1 MTTTYSTDDDVRG
14 PCGSVLADQ
23 ALVAVNTARAKLSQA
38 ATTLDAY
45 RVEAQRQILITL
57 RLRGILDTDISRP
70 ADLLAPE
77 VALTIALLCESLLQH
92 APTRAVPNAT
102 ADTFAQGAA
111 YWRARYNVLIA
122 AASPIDGR
130 RGAGRSFSWDRC

>member
-14 PCGSVLADQ
+14 PCGSVLADE
-23 ALVAVNTARAKLSQA
+23 ALAAINAARSRRSLS
-38 ATTLDAY
+38 ATTLETY
-45 RVEAQRQILITL
+45 RTEAQRQILIVL
-57 RLRGILDTDISRP
+57 RLRGILETDISRP
-70 ADLLAPE
+70 SDLLASE

-102 ADTFAQGAA
+102 ADTFAQGAS
-111 YWRARYNVLIA
+111 YWRERYETLIA

-130 RGAGRSFSWDRC
+130 RGAGRSFAWNRA

>member
-1 MTTTYSTDDDVRG
+1 MTTTYSTDADVRG
-14 PCGSVLADQ
+14 PCGSVLADE
-23 ALVAVNTARAKLSQA
+23 ALRAINAARANRSLD

-45 RVEAQRQILITL
+45 RVEAQRQILIAL
-57 RLRGILDTDISRP
+57 RLRGILDVDISRP

-92 APTRAVPNAT
+92 TPSKGAPAAT
-102 ADTFAQGAA
+102 ADTYAQGAA
-111 YWRARYNVLIA
+111 YWRARYDMLIA
-122 AASPIDGR
+122 AAAPIDGQ

>member
-23 ALVAVNTARAKLSQA
+23 ALVAVNAARAKLSQS
-38 ATTLDAY
+38 ATTIDAY
-45 RVEAQRQILITL
+45 RVEAQRQILIAL
-57 RLRGILDTDISRP
+57 RLRGILSTDITRP

-92 APTRAVPNAT
+92 VATRTQTNAT

-111 YWRARYNVLIA
+111 YWRERYAALID
-122 AASPIDGR
+122 AASPIDGQ
-130 RGAGRSFSWDRC
+130 RGGGRSFTWDRC